1 MDFVLTAHRY
11 LRFVILALGLL
22 GLLRSLVSL
31 GTREARFMRIDEAFS
46 RGYTGALDLQV
57 LAGAVL
63 IILLLSQAEAVPVA
77 WLHPIIMLP
86 AVVVS
91 HLGRRFRDRPD
102 RDRHKAQL
110 AIYAGSLA
118 LIAAGLAVI
127 GELRLI

>member
-1 MDFVLTAHRY
+1 MDFVLIAHRY

-22 GLLRSLVSL
+22 GAARSLVSL
-31 GTREARFMRIDEAFS
+31 GTREARFVRIDEMFS
-46 RGYTGALDLQV
+46 RGYAGALDLQV
-57 LAGAVL
+57 LAGAAL
-63 IILLLSQAEAVPVA
+63 AILLLSQSAPVA
-77 WLHPIIMLP
+77 WIHPILMLP

-91 HLGRRFRDRPD
+91 HLGRRFRGRPD

-118 LIAAGLAVI
+118 LIVAGLAVI